1 MSEQVSLNRAL
12 AWARQFG
19 QLALDMEHNR
29 DRWRALLERYLE
41 VLEELLHKAQ
51 NLYENFEAKPSREL
65 KNEFRWTV
73 VARLSE
79 ITQGVMWMPDV
90 GRAEE
95 EAEELS
101 KKREKMVKEFL
112 NEFGKLRRAT
122 A

>member
-41 VLEELLHKAQ
+41 VLEELLHKVRVM
-51 NLYENFEAKPSREL
+51 YENWDAKPSHEL
-65 KNEFRWTV
+65 KKEFWWTV
-73 VARLSE
+73 EATLHHIV
-79 ITQGVMWMPDV
+79 QGKMWMADV
-90 GRAEE
+90 GKAEE